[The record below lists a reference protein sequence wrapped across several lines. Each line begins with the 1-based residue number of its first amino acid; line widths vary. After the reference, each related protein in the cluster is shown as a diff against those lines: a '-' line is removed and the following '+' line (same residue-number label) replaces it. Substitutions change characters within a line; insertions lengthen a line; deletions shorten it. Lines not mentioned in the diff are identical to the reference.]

1 MLFHFGDRLVKV
13 ESLERLFTE
22 TPTEEIK
29 PCIIIHYTYYE
40 RGYEGSI
47 RVTMGMMHWE
57 FFLALIDIEEQALPS
72 QLGCS
77 SVK

>member
-13 ESLERLFTE
+13 ESPERLFTE

-29 PCIIIHYTYYE
+29 PCIIIYYTDYE
-40 RGYEGSI
+40 QGCEGSI
-47 RVTMGMMHWE
+47 RVTMGRMHWE

-72 QLGCS
+72 QLGRS